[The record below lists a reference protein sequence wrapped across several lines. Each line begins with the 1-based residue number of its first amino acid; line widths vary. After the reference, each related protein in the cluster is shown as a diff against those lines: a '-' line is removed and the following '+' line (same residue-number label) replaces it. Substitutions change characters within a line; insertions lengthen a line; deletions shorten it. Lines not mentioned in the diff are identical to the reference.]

1 MRTSGRALGLVM
13 AVLAL
18 ATLAGCKTDTTT
30 TASTSAGGASVAATP
45 AATPAAGVTE
55 APPAA
60 PSGTV
65 TRPAASTPAAGRAGE
80 PNRALTPGHAFAS
93 ATTSQVCISGYS
105 RSVRY
110 VTTAV
115 REQVFAAYRI
125 GYPPP
130 AGAYELDHLIPLEL
144 VGNSASNLW
153 PEPYHG
159 ANSANVKDNLENHLH
174 TLVCIGQVELG
185 TAQQAMAGDWRAAA
199 ARYGSTA
206 AASSP
211 SSTTSTSPAPS
222 RTEAPVS
229 GGNREGHGAVQR
241 WDVLLRRAP
250 SGGVLAPRW
259 RRRGLQVDPFAQ
271 SSGRRTCP
279 FRV

>member
-1 MRTSGRALGLVM
+1 MRNSGRVFGLVM

-18 ATLAGCKTDTTT
+18 ATLAGCTTDTTT
-30 TASTSAGGASVAATP
+30 TASTSVGGASVAAS
-45 AATPAAGVTE
+45 AVATPAAGVIG

-65 TRPAASTPAAGRAGE
+65 SRPAASTPAAGRADE

-93 ATTSQVCISGYS
+93 ATTSQVCVSGYS

-115 REQVFAAYRI
+115 REQVFGSCHI
-125 GYPPP
+125 GYPPL

-144 VGNSASNLW
+144 GGDNSASNLW
-153 PEPYHG
+153 PQPYHR
-159 ANSANVKDNLENHLH
+159 ANSADVKDHLENHLR
-174 TLVCIGQVELG
+174 TLVCSGQVELG

-199 ARYGSTA
+199 ARYGSTS

-211 SSTTSTSPAPS
+211 SITTSTSSAPS

-229 GGNREGHGAVQR
+229 AGDGATARCNDGTYSYAAHHQGAGSR
-241 WDVLLRRAP
+241 H
-250 SGGVLAPRW
+250 GGVAE
-259 RRRGLQVDPFAQ
+259 FYK
-271 SSGRRTCP
+271 
-279 FRV
+279 

>member
-1 MRTSGRALGLVM
+1 MRNSGRVFGLVM

-18 ATLAGCKTDTTT
+18 ATLAGCTTDTTT
-30 TASTSAGGASVAATP
+30 TASTSVGGASVAAS
-45 AATPAAGVTE
+45 AVATPAAGVIG

-65 TRPAASTPAAGRAGE
+65 SRPAASTPAAGRADE

-93 ATTSQVCISGYS
+93 ATTSQVCVSGYS

-115 REQVFAAYRI
+115 REQVFGSYHI
-125 GYPPP
+125 GYPPL

-144 VGNSASNLW
+144 GGDNSASNLW
-153 PEPYHG
+153 PQPYHG
-159 ANSANVKDNLENHLH
+159 ANSADVKDHLENHLR
-174 TLVCIGQVELG
+174 TLVCSGQVELG

-199 ARYGSTA
+199 ARYGSTS

-211 SSTTSTSPAPS
+211 SITTSTSSAPS

-229 GGNREGHGAVQR
+229 AGDGATARCNDGTYSYAAHHQGACSR
-241 WDVLLRRAP
+241 H
-250 SGGVLAPRW
+250 GGVAE
-259 RRRGLQVDPFAQ
+259 FYK
-271 SSGRRTCP
+271 
-279 FRV
+279 

>member
-1 MRTSGRALGLVM
+1 MRTSGRSLGLGM

-18 ATLAGCKTDTTT
+18 ETLAGCKTDTTT
-30 TASTSAGGASVAATP
+30 TASTSAGGASVAATA

-65 TRPAASTPAAGRAGE
+65 TRPAASAPAAGRAGE
-80 PNRALTPGHAFAS
+80 PNRALTPGHTFAS
-93 ATTSQVCISGYS
+93 ATTSQVCVSGYS
-105 RSVRY
+105 RGVRY
-110 VTTAV
+110 VTTPV
-115 REQVFAAYRI
+115 REQVFATYHI

-144 VGNSASNLW
+144 GGDNSASNLW
-153 PEPYHG
+153 PQPYHG
-159 ANSANVKDNLENHLH
+159 ANSADVKDHLENHLH
-174 TLVCIGQVELG
+174 TLVCSGQVELG

-199 ARYGSTA
+199 ARYGSTT

-211 SSTTSTSPAPS
+211 SITTSTSSAPS

-229 GGNREGHGAVQR
+229 AGNGATARCNDGTYSYAAHHQGACSR
-241 WDVLLRRAP
+241 H
-250 SGGVLAPRW
+250 GGVAEFYR
-259 RRRGLQVDPFAQ
+259 
-271 SSGRRTCP
+271 
-279 FRV
+279 

>member
-1 MRTSGRALGLVM
+1 MRTSGRSLGLGM

-30 TASTSAGGASVAATP
+30 TASTPAGGASAAATA

-65 TRPAASTPAAGRAGE
+65 TRPAASAPAAGRAGE

-93 ATTSQVCISGYS
+93 ATTSRVCVSGYS
-105 RSVRY
+105 RGVRY

-115 REQVFAAYRI
+115 REQVFATYHI

-144 VGNSASNLW
+144 GGDNSASNLW

-159 ANSANVKDNLENHLH
+159 ANSADVKDHLENHLH
-174 TLVCIGQVELG
+174 ELVCSGQVELG

-211 SSTTSTSPAPS
+211 SITTSTSSAPS

-229 GGNREGHGAVQR
+229 AGNGATARCNDGTYSYAAHHQGACSR
-241 WDVLLRRAP
+241 H
-250 SGGVLAPRW
+250 GGVAE
-259 RRRGLQVDPFAQ
+259 FYK
-271 SSGRRTCP
+271 
-279 FRV
+279 